1 MEAGSVAVAP
11 PSRREVFRV
20 ALRLGLTSFG
30 GPVAHIGYFR
40 DEYVVRRR
48 WLDEAGFGEL
58 VALTTLLPGPSSSQL
73 GIAIGTLR
81 AGKLGGL
88 AAWVGFTLPSA
99 AALTAFALA
108 VGSTDVSG
116 AGWLHGLE
124 LAAAAVVLAAVIA
137 MARTLARGP
146 ARLCLAVGA
155 AAVALLVPGAAGQ
168 TLTILAAGLVG
179 AVLFRGSVRPL
190 LLHLRFPIGGR
201 LAAVSLT
208 LFAALLVGLPLLRA
222 ATDAH
227 GVDLFAALYRA
238 GSLVFGGGHVVLP
251 LLDQATVAPGWV
263 TQQEFLAGYGAAQAV
278 PGPLFTFS
286 AYLGAIAEP
295 SPNGV
300 PGAAIALVAV
310 FLPSFLL
317 LGGVLPVWSA
327 VRERVLVQAAVA
339 GVGAGVVGL
348 LAAALWDPV
357 LSTSVGGVWD
367 AALVAG
373 LLGLLRV
380 VPAWAMVGIAAAAG
394 AAMM

>member
-11 PSRREVFRV
+11 PSRGEVFRV

-58 VALTTLLPGPSSSQL
+58 VGLTTLLPGPSSSQL

-88 AAWVGFTLPSA
+88 AAWLGFTLPSA
-99 AALTAFALA
+99 AVLTAFALV

-124 LAAAAVVLAAVIA
+124 LAAAAVVLAAVLA

-146 ARLCLAVGA
+146 ARLVLAAGA
-155 AAVALLVPGAAGQ
+155 AAVALLIPGAVGQ
-168 TLTILAAGLVG
+168 SLTILAAGAVG
-179 AVLFRGSVRPL
+179 AVLFRGDVRL
-190 LLHLRFPIGGR
+190 LQLHLRFPIGR
-201 LAAVSLT
+201 KLAAVSLA

-222 ATDAH
+222 ATDVH
-227 GVDLFAALYRA
+227 GVDLFAAFYRA
-238 GSLVFGGGHVVLP
+238 GALVFGGGHVVLP
-251 LLDQATVAPGWV
+251 LLDQAAVASGWV
-263 TQQEFLAGYGAAQAV
+263 SQQEFLAGYGAAQAV

-300 PGAAIALVAV
+300 TGAAIALVAI

-327 VRERVLVQAAVA
+327 VRERALVQAAVA

-357 LSTSVGGVWD
+357 LTTAVGGPTDAILV
-367 AALVAG
+367 AALFC
-373 LLGLLRV
+373 LLRFA
-380 VPAWAMVGIAAAAG
+380 PAWVVVAAAAG
-394 AAMM
+394 VGALIL